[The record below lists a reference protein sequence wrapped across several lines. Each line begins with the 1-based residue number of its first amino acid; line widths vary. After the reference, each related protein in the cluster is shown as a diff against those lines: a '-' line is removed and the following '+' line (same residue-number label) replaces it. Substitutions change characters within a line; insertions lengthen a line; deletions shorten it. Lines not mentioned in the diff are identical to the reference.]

1 MRTQEF
7 TIKDLESFSG
17 IKAHTIRIWE
27 QRYGL
32 LNPDRTD
39 TNIRKYTDKDLK
51 ALLNI
56 GLLNNLGYK
65 ISKIAQMSEFEIHDV
80 IRKQAENGNPNEQ
93 QLHLLKIAMLN
104 YDEALFSSV
113 LDPQIEKLGLE
124 QAYRQVVVPFL
135 NLIGILWQA
144 ESICPA
150 QEHFISALIRQ
161 KVLAHIEK
169 TGNEVAPTQARPVV
183 LYLPEL
189 EIHELSLLV
198 LHFIFKRKGYK
209 SVFLGQSVPLDDLKQ
224 VMSRLGE
231 VDFVSIFTTSPSS
244 VLLPDYLKK
253 VSRLVED
260 TDSHFHLTGSNLK
273 GLKSP
278 NPISI
283 TFYPNLSDL
292 ESAF

>member
-32 LNPDRTD
+32 LNPERTD

-65 ISKIAQMSEFEIHDV
+65 ISKIAQMSEIQILDV
-80 IRKQAENGNPNEQ
+80 IRKQAENGQQNEQ

-113 LDPQIEKLGLE
+113 LDPQISQLGLE

-135 NLIGILWQA
+135 NHIGLLWQSDA
-144 ESICPA
+144 ICPA

-161 KVLAHIEK
+161 KVLAHTETIGTLVEPK
-169 TGNEVAPTQARPVV
+169 LARPVV
-183 LYLPEL
+183 LFLPEL

-198 LHFIFKRKGYK
+198 LHFIFKKKGYK
-209 SVFLGQSVPLDDLKQ
+209 SIFLGQSVPLEDLKQ
-224 VMSRLGE
+224 VMSRLGD
-231 VDFVSIFTTSPSS
+231 VDFVSILTTSPSS

-253 VSRLVED
+253 AARLVEE

-283 TFYPNLSDL
+283 TFYSNLSDL

>member
-32 LNPDRTD
+32 LNPERTD

-65 ISKIAQMSEFEIHDV
+65 ISKIAQMSETQILDV
-80 IRKQAENGNPNEQ
+80 IRKQAESGQQNEQ

-113 LDPQIEKLGLE
+113 LDPQIQQLGLE

-135 NLIGILWQA
+135 NHIGLLWQSDA
-144 ESICPA
+144 ICPA

-161 KVLAHIEK
+161 KVLAHTETI
-169 TGNEVAPTQARPVV
+169 GNLVEQKQTRPVV
-183 LYLPEL
+183 LFLPEL

-198 LHFIFKRKGYK
+198 LHYIFKKKGYK
-209 SVFLGQSVPLDDLKQ
+209 SIFLGQSVPLEDLKQ
-224 VMSRLGE
+224 VMSRLGD
-231 VDFVSIFTTSPSS
+231 VDFVSILTTSPSS

-253 VSRLVED
+253 AARLVEE

-283 TFYPNLSDL
+283 TFYSNISDL

>member
-32 LNPDRTD
+32 LNPERTD
-39 TNIRKYTDKDLK
+39 SNIRKYTDKDLK

-56 GLLNNLGYK
+56 GLLNTLGYK
-65 ISKIAQMSEFEIHDV
+65 ISKISQMSENEIAEI
-80 IRKQAENGNPNEQ
+80 IRSQAENGKQDEH
-93 QLHLLKIAMLN
+93 QLHVLKIAMLN
-104 YDEALFSSV
+104 YDEVLFSKII
-113 LDPQIEKLGLE
+113 DPQIAKIGLE
-124 QAYRQVVVPFL
+124 ETYRQTIVPFL
-135 NLIGILWQA
+135 NLIGLLWQA

-161 KVLAHIEK
+161 KVLTHIE
-169 TGNEVAPTQARPVV
+169 TSSPEIQTNAARPLV

-198 LHFIFKRKGYK
+198 LHYLFKKKGYK
-209 SVFLGQSVPLDDLKQ
+209 SIFLGQSVPLEDLKQ
-224 VMSRLGE
+224 VMSRLGD
-231 VDFVSIFTTSPSS
+231 VDFVSIFTTSPSP
-244 VLLPDYLKK
+244 LLLNDYLKK
-253 VSRLVED
+253 VAKLVEG
-260 TDSHFHLTGSNLK
+260 TDSHFHLTGFNLK
-273 GLKSP
+273 GMKSP

-292 ESAF
+292 ESIF